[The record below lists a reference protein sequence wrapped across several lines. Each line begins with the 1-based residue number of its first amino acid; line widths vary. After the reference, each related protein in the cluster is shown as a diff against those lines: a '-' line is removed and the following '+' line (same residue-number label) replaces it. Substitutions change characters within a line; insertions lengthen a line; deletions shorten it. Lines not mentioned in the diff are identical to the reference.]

1 MTRVVPIKL
10 AQSPLD
16 EECTRHSERSARWMA
31 AMNHDGV
38 DAATGAAGLHS
49 AEGATDNLILLGN
62 RT

>member
-1 MTRVVPIKL
+1 
-10 AQSPLD
+10 
-16 EECTRHSERSARWMA
+16 MA